1 MIQHR
6 EDSYGFIDKDSL
18 KRTFSINE
26 FNCDSLIK
34 ASELNIILSND
45 NFSKSYFNFI
55 VISQILK
62 KGCSVAYMDIDTVF
76 SAFLPHIDLSLP
88 EAGNLIL
95 FTSNSSNLEKTIMQ
109 LCSIKLPYLGL
120 VVIDSLTILYHVL
133 SKEYNPSILNRKI
146 ALYLSLLQ
154 NFANRQG
161 IPVIVTS
168 MTRSKIKSKKDQSW
182 FLSPT
187 GDRFFSKLNNVLKLG
202 NIRNNVK
209 INIIRHSNCYL
220 KGKIFLIPIKINL

>member
-6 EDSYGFIDKDSL
+6 EDSFGFIDKDSQ
-18 KRTFSINE
+18 KRSLSINE
-26 FNCDSLIK
+26 SNCGNLIK
-34 ASELNIILSND
+34 ASELNIILSDD
-45 NFSKSYFNFI
+45 NFSKSYFNLI

-76 SAFLPHIDLSLP
+76 SAFLPHMNLSLP
-88 EAGNLIL
+88 DAGNLIL
-95 FTSNSSNLEKTIMQ
+95 FTSDSSNLEKTILQ
-109 LCSIKLPYLGL
+109 LCSVKLPYLGL

-146 ALYLSLLQ
+146 AVYLSLLQ

-187 GDRFFSKLNNVLKLG
+187 GDRFFSKLNNVLKLS
-202 NIRNNVK
+202 NIRNNIK
-209 INIIRHSNCYL
+209 INIIRHSNSHL
-220 KGKIFLIPIKINL
+220 IGKIVLMPIKINL